1 MFIRWLLFDV
11 VLYPVGPRLV
21 ACGIPAPVV
30 LLEQGRNRAG
40 HGQRDEVLACPDYRG
55 HFGHFV
61 LGNVRKVR
69 L

>member
-21 ACGIPAPVV
+21 AGGIPAPVV
-30 LLEQGRNRAG
+30 LLEQGRNGAR
-40 HGQRDEVLACPDYRG
+40 HRQRDEILACPDHCG
-55 HFGHFV
+55 HFGYFV

>member
-11 VLYPVGPRLV
+11 VLYPLGSRLV
-21 ACGIPAPVV
+21 AGGIAAPVI
-30 LLEQGRNRAG
+30 LLEQGGYRAC
-40 HGQRDEVLACPDYRG
+40 HGQGDEVLACPDYRG
-55 HFGHFV
+55 HFGYFV